1 MCRITKKEGKNH
13 KTAGREKNVL
23 ELPLKTDFT
32 GKVVVV
38 TGAGGVLCGDMAR
51 AFAQAGAKVAALD
64 LNEDKVKKLAE
75 ELKNEGFVCEG
86 YAANVLEAEQV
97 KAVHARILE
106 DLGKCD
112 ILING
117 AGGNNKRATTDN
129 EYQHEAKAGQ
139 TTFFDLDTEGVDFV
153 FRLNFQGTL
162 IPTQIFAQDMVEKQ
176 SGNILNIS
184 SMNAYIPLTKIPAYS
199 GAKAA
204 VSNFTQW
211 LSTHFAGSKIRCNA
225 IAPGFLVSNQNRA
238 LLFDENGQ
246 PTARSQKILAG
257 TPAGRFVESNEL
269 LGGVFFLCD
278 DRAASAVTGVIL
290 PIDAGFS
297 AYSGV

>member
-1 MCRITKKEGKNH
+1 M
-13 KTAGREKNVL
+13 L

-75 ELKNEGFVCEG
+75 ELKNDGFVCEG
-86 YAANVLEAEQV
+86 YAANVLEAEQL
-97 KAVHARILE
+97 KAVHDRILE

-204 VSNFTQW
+204 VRNLQ
-211 LSTHFAGSKIRCNA
+211 
-225 IAPGFLVSNQNRA
+225 A
-238 LLFDENGQ
+238 LLSEGFF
-246 PTARSQKILAG
+246 
-257 TPAGRFVESNEL
+257 PAGGLEN
-269 LGGVFFLCD
+269 VFPAWIQSC
-278 DRAASAVTGVIL
+278 IMN
-290 PIDAGFS
+290 
-297 AYSGV
+297 